1 VELAERPDKIG
12 DLVAAAD
19 DGDDAAWTLLVE
31 RFGGLVWSVARGYGL
46 GAADAAD
53 VFQVTW
59 LRLTEHLGRIDHPER
74 VGAWLATTARHEALR
89 VLRTSARVVPTDDE
103 STLETSDSGAFSP
116 ERAVL
121 DAEQAR
127 LDADRATQLWDAL
140 GEMSARC
147 QRLLRVLMASPPPRY
162 AEVAAAL
169 DMPVGSI
176 GPTRARCLAHL
187 RERLARKGIDD
198 PRLRS

>member
-1 VELAERPDKIG
+1 MAVRPDKIG

-19 DGDDAAWTLLVE
+19 GGDDAAWKLLVE
-31 RFGGLVWSVARGYGL
+31 RFSGLVWSVARGYGL

-53 VFQVTW
+53 VFQTTW
-59 LRLTEHLGRIDHPER
+59 LRLTEHLGRIDHPDR

-89 VLRTSARVVPTDDE
+89 VLRAGARVVLTDDE
-103 STLETSDSGAFSP
+103 STLETSDAGVSSP

-121 DAEQAR
+121 DAEQEKFN
-127 LDADRATQLWDAL
+127 ADRARRLWNTL
-140 GEMSARC
+140 GELSARC

-187 RERLARKGIDD
+187 RERLAGQGIDD
-198 PRLRS
+198 PQLHS